1 MATKDRNRA
10 TLREIADRAGVTRM
24 AVSLALRGKA
34 GVSSAT
40 RRKIL
45 RLAKQL
51 GYRPDPEVSKLLARI
66 RSRTSIETG
75 ACLALLTSGATRGEW
90 KRFPTESQY
99 VQGASER
106 AVAYGYRL
114 EEFWLSEEGM
124 TPERLAS
131 IIWNR
136 GIEGVIVAPL
146 QGRLSIAQRRLLD
159 FDFSRFAAVEISETF
174 EEPDLDRAIHDQYT
188 SMQRCL
194 HELRRLRYCRIGFV
208 VEESLDLRVNGKWT
222 AAFLEYR
229 SRHDEHLVAPLILP
243 GFKQSSFDRWFER
256 MRPDVVVSVDRFGL
270 RLLRGRGCR
279 IPRDV
284 GYASLDL
291 DGETSEASPLSGID
305 QNSKQ
310 VGASAVD
317 MIVAAIQRGQRG
329 IPSHPV
335 RMEVEGTWR
344 EGGSTVRRSGKLR

>member
-1 MATKDRNRA
+1 MPENAPPRA
-10 TLREIADRAGVTRM
+10 TLREIAQKAGVTRM

-34 GVSSAT
+34 GVSNAT
-40 RRKIL
+40 RKKIL
-45 RLAKQL
+45 RLAEQL
-51 GYRPDPEVSKLLARI
+51 GYQPDPEVSKLLARI
-66 RSRTSIETG
+66 RSRASVETSS
-75 ACLALLTSGATRGEW
+75 CLALLTSGSTRGEW
-90 KRFPTESQY
+90 KRFPTESKY
-99 VQGASER
+99 VQGAFDR
-106 AVAYGYRL
+106 AAAYGYRL

-194 HELRRLRYCRIGFV
+194 HELRRLRYGRIGFV

-229 SRHDEHLVAPLILP
+229 SRHDEDLVAPLVLP
-243 GFKQSSFDRWFER
+243 GFKQSSFDRWFEKA
-256 MRPDVVVSVDRFGL
+256 RPDVVVSVDRFGL
-270 RLLRGRGCR
+270 QLLRGRGCR
-279 IPRDV
+279 MPRDV

-291 DGETSEASPLSGID
+291 DGEETEGLQLSGID

-310 VGASAVD
+310 VGAAAVD

-329 IPSHPV
+329 IPTHPV

-344 EGGSTVRRSGKLR
+344 EGKSAILRSARKR